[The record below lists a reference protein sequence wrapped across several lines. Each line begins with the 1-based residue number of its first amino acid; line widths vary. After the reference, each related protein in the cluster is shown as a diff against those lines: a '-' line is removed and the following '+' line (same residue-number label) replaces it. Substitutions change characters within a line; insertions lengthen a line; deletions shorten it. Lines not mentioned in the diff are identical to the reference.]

1 MRIAVISDIHGNVFA
16 LEAVLQNIKK
26 QNVDL
31 ILNLGDTLYGPIAPK
46 ETYELLSTE
55 SIISICGNQDRQIYE
70 ASESEIKLYPTLQYN
85 LDVLGTEVLNWLKE
99 LPFEKRIS
107 SEIYL
112 CHGTPK
118 SDLEYLLENIE
129 SGYPI
134 LKKDDEIIKFLYKE
148 TSKIILCG
156 HTHIFRN
163 VMLSTKQL
171 VINPGSVGLQAYK
184 DDEPTVH
191 KMENN
196 IPYASY
202 AIIEKQKDNWEIT
215 NKKIPYKFEKAVEEA
230 RKRGREDW
238 AFYLSTGRC
247 L

>member
-1 MRIAVISDIHGNVFA
+1 M
-16 LEAVLQNIKK
+16 
-26 QNVDL
+26 
-31 ILNLGDTLYGPIAPK
+31 
-46 ETYELLSTE
+46 
-55 SIISICGNQDRQIYE
+55 
-70 ASESEIKLYPTLQYN
+70 
-85 LDVLGTEVLNWLKE
+85 
-99 LPFEKRIS
+99 PFEKRIS

-191 KMENN
+191 KMK
-196 IPYASY
+196 
-202 AIIEKQKDNWEIT
+202 IIFLMRHMQ
-215 NKKIPYKFEKAVEEA
+215 
-230 RKRGREDW
+230 
-238 AFYLSTGRC
+238 L
-247 L
+247 